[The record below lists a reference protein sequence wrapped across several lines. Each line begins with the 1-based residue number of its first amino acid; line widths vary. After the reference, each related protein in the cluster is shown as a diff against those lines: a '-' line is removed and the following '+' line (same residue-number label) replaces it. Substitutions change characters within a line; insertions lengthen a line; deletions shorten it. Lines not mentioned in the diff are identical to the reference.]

1 MADEVEIS
9 NVGGR
14 NGVASEATMQL
25 LLAEFRT
32 KISSD
37 SQFQKAQ
44 AQARGL
50 NTKALKENTKE
61 LGPLAKSFK
70 SATEA
75 TKSFIKEA
83 AIGGDRLGDFAS
95 AVFGASSV
103 LTTLVRFGDDTIDT
117 LRGLTSVGASFN
129 NSMFD
134 MIAASANSAMNMGDF
149 ASLVQRN
156 SQTLVTFGA
165 NVTGGARVLGEF
177 SRDFRRGAGND
188 LFSMGFTIQDVN
200 EGLINFLD
208 LERRR
213 SNASIRTDRISQ
225 QAAMAYVLELDKL
238 TKLTGEERDQ
248 IAERMAAQ
256 VQDAGV
262 RAQVNRLEGQARVN
276 LQSGIA
282 FLDSQLSG
290 PLADALMDLTDG
302 VAQTDVGKALANQV
316 PGITAFA
323 QSFLQGQV
331 GLDELQNVLR
341 TRVGPALENFSN
353 ANDKAVLDQLRGS
366 SGVTGGLV
374 SLADQ
379 LFRINQLQD
388 RSAGLSE
395 EEQAQ
400 RDKATATVGGFE
412 QAVTDARKS
421 FVDAFLDASTAADGL
436 FDSFG
441 SLMTTIKNIIAPE
454 GVEGSI
460 PSFQTALKNFMTN
473 AFGEEGYVTK
483 LVSTINTTLAGID
496 WDATFLY
503 IETKFNEFTGWL
515 DGLLQVYKAEGFGA
529 ALEQAGT
536 DIVNTLLD
544 FFLGKMQNVGGVGP
558 DAEYKRVGGLF
569 AGMYDSIISFMDG
582 TGVSNFMQ
590 RVYDTIYEFLFNQ
603 DSNGKTKMQTFL
615 STVYNNIYGFLF
627 EEDASGKTKMESFLS
642 TAYDSVW
649 DFFFPQTQTQGPT
662 FFQKVETKL
671 NELLFPNALST
682 KSFVD
687 NVVEYLNKF
696 IYGTNSRPDGTGGR
710 TGGILSGI
718 SNATN
723 RLLEDSRET
732 LVSLADTISNTILTV
747 FNERI
752 PELMA
757 TIINSAKS
765 ILGGGS
771 ATTSSIETG
780 APIATSVTSA
790 IAQSL
795 GSDIFSARIDPLAFY
810 GQMQRAGGI
819 VGISELNDRY
829 QSRGYLDTVYG
840 ELQGQGLTSDVAKQ
854 QIRDS
859 LRKFITDN
867 YNDTARAMMLEYL
880 EGPLEG
886 FINELP
892 AYNIGTNGFQNFG
905 NGTPVMVHNEEAI
918 VPKNSP
924 AGEMLDSFYSGSQE
938 QLANKVDQL
947 NTTML
952 HVVKLLATGNQ
963 INEKTARGLRG
974 MTTDFY
980 RGAKV

>member
-1 MADEVEIS
+1 MADEVEII

-14 NGVASEATMQL
+14 NGVASEATLDL
-25 LLAEFRT
+25 LLRE
-32 KISSD
+32 
-37 SQFQKAQ
+37 FQKKSSNNSQ
-44 AQARGL
+44 AAKDAARLQAL
-50 NTKALKENTKE
+50 HNKAVKDSTTAFGKLKD
-61 LGPLAKSFK
+61 
-70 SATEA
+70 ATDDLS
-75 TKSFIKEA
+75 KSFIGRVGKQ
-83 AIGGDRLGDFAS
+83 AIYAGDRLGDFAE
-95 AVFGASSV
+95 AAFGAASI
-103 LTTLVRFGDDTIDT
+103 LTSIVRYGDDTIDT

-134 MIAASANSAMNMGDF
+134 MIAASANSAMNMEDF
-149 ASLVQRN
+149 ASLVQN
-156 SQTLVTFGA
+156 NATTLATFGA
-165 NVTGGARVLGEF
+165 NVTSGTRLLGQF
-177 SRDFRRGAGND
+177 SKDFRRGVGND
-188 LFSMGFTIQDVN
+188 LFSMGFTIADVN
-200 EGLINFLD
+200 EGLIGFLD

-213 SNASIRTDRISQ
+213 SNASLRTDRLSQ
-225 QAAMAYVLELDKL
+225 EAAMAYVLELDKL
-238 TKLTGEERDQ
+238 TKLTGEEREQ
-248 IAERMAAQ
+248 VAERLAMQ

-262 RAQVNRLEGQARVN
+262 RAQVNRLEGQARAN
-276 LQSGIA
+276 LQSNIA

-316 PGITAFA
+316 PGITEFA
-323 QSFLQGQV
+323 RRMFNGQV
-331 GLDELQNVLR
+331 GLDEMTSVLLDQ
-341 TRVGPALENFSN
+341 VQPALENFSTTTG
-353 ANDKAVLDQLRGS
+353 KATLDQLRGS
-366 SGVTGGLV
+366 GGVTGGLV

-388 RSAGLSE
+388 RNAGLSA
-395 EEQAQ
+395 EEQAK
-400 RDKATATVGGFE
+400 RDKATSTLGGFE
-412 QAVTDARKS
+412 QAITDVRKTV
-421 FVDAFLDASTAADGL
+421 VDAFLDASTAAGGL

-441 SLMTTIKNIIAPE
+441 ELMTTIGNLIAPE
-454 GVEGSI
+454 GVDGSI
-460 PSFQTALKNFMTN
+460 PSFQTSLKNFMTG
-473 AFGEEGYVTK
+473 AFGQEGYVTK

-515 DGLLQVYKAEGFGA
+515 DGLLQVYKAEGFSA

-582 TGVSNFMQ
+582 TGVSDFMQ

-615 STVYNNIYGFLF
+615 STAYN
-627 EEDASGKTKMESFLS
+627 
-642 TAYDSVW
+642 SVW

-687 NVVEYLNKF
+687 NVVEYLNEF
-696 IYGTNSRPDGTGGR
+696 IYGTNSRPDGTGSM

-718 SNATN
+718 SDATN

-732 LVSLADTISNTILTV
+732 LVSLSTTITNAIITT
-747 FNERI
+747 FDERL
-752 PELMA
+752 PELLQ
-757 TIINSAKS
+757 TIVNSAKS
-765 ILGGGS
+765 LSGGGS
-771 ATTSSIETG
+771 ATQTSMETG
-780 APIATSVTSA
+780 APIAGSVTAA

-795 GSDIFSARIDPLAFY
+795 GSDMFSARIDPLAFY

-829 QSRGYLDTVYG
+829 QTRGYLDTVYG

-854 QIRDS
+854 EIRDS

-867 YNDTARAMMLEYL
+867 YNNAARTMMLEYL

-924 AGEMLDSFYSGSQE
+924 AGQMLESYYSGSQD
-938 QLANKVDQL
+938 QVSIKIDQL
-947 NTTML
+947 NTTMMQ
-952 HVVKLLATGNQ
+952 VVKLLAAGNQ
-963 INEKTARGLRG
+963 ISEKTAKGLRG

-980 RGAKV
+980 RGARV